1 MPKPARF
8 YKNTLRMLLL
18 LCLGNAHAQTAATRS
33 LAEEMD
39 STNTATG
46 NMLSLIKAAK
56 AQERAAKAPPAPAQ
70 DLQPSGPEGAV
81 KTGGNTGGNTAGK
94 KGANPL
100 PEASPE
106 APTLWYLAGVGDKL
120 VAELVYQQRLYPLRS
135 DSQGQSI
142 GPWTLLSID
151 TQGLQLSHK
160 GGQTVSLSKTEPM
173 PAPPALPDTLGWTT
187 PGLSGGS
194 PAGVSAGTSAGAFSG
209 VPAVVPLAAPSGNPL
224 MNLLKSAR

>member
-8 YKNTLRMLLL
+8 YKNTLGMLLW
-18 LCLGNAHAQTAATRS
+18 LCLSNAQAQTAATRS

-70 DLQPSGPEGAV
+70 ALQPSGSDGAV
-81 KTGGNTGGNTAGK
+81 KAGARTGAK
-94 KGANPL
+94 KEANPL

-160 GGQTVSLSKTEPM
+160 GGQTVS
-173 PAPPALPDTLGWTT
+173 
-187 PGLSGGS
+187 
-194 PAGVSAGTSAGAFSG
+194 
-209 VPAVVPLAAPSGNPL
+209 
-224 MNLLKSAR
+224 

>member
-1 MPKPARF
+1 MPKHARF
-8 YKNTLRMLLL
+8 YKNTLRILLL

-46 NMLSLIKAAK
+46 NMLSMIKTAK
-56 AQERAAKAPPAPAQ
+56 AQERAAKAPPAPT
-70 DLQPSGPEGAV
+70 QPQQPGGSDGAV
-81 KTGGNTGGNTAGK
+81 KAGARTGAK
-94 KGANPL
+94 KEANPL

-120 VAELVYQQRLYPLRS
+120 VAELVYQRRLYSLRS

-151 TQGLQLSHK
+151 TQGLHLSHK

-194 PAGVSAGTSAGAFSG
+194 SAGATAGAFSG
-209 VPAVVPLAAPSGNPL
+209 VPAVMPLAAPSGNPL
-224 MNLLKSAR
+224 LNILKSAR

>member
-8 YKNTLRMLLL
+8 YKNTLAMLLL

-56 AQERAAKAPPAPAQ
+56 AQERAANAPPAPAQ
-70 DLQPSGPEGAV
+70 SPQPGGPDGAV
-81 KTGGNTGGNTAGK
+81 KAGAKTGAK
-94 KGANPL
+94 KEANPL

-135 DSQGQSI
+135 DSPGQSI

-187 PGLSGGS
+187 PGLSGG
-194 PAGVSAGTSAGAFSG
+194 TSAGAFSG

>member
-1 MPKPARF
+1 MPKHARF

-46 NMLSLIKAAK
+46 NMLSMIKTAK
-56 AQERAAKAPPAPAQ
+56 AQERAAKAPPAPTQ
-70 DLQPSGPEGAV
+70 SQQPGGPDGAV
-81 KTGGNTGGNTAGK
+81 KAGAKTGAK
-94 KGANPL
+94 KEVNPL

-120 VAELVYQQRLYPLRS
+120 VAELVYQQRLYSLRS
-135 DSQGQSI
+135 DSQGQNI

-151 TQGLQLSHK
+151 TQGLHLSHK
-160 GGQTVSLSKTEPM
+160 GGQTVNLSKTEPM

-187 PGLSGGS
+187 PGLSSGS
-194 PAGVSAGTSAGAFSG
+194 PAGATAGAFSG
-209 VPAVVPLAAPSGNPL
+209 VPAVTPLAAPSGNPL
-224 MNLLKSAR
+224 LNILKSVR